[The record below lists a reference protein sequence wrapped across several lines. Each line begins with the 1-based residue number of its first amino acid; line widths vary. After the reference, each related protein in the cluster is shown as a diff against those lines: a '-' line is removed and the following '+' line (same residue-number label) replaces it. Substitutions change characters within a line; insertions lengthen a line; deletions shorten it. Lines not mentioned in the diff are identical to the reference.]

1 MVLPKRFFNQ
11 STLDLAQ
18 ALLGATLVHET
29 REGKASGRIVE
40 TEAYLYQNDPACHAS
55 RGITPRNEAMFA
67 RAGVSYVY
75 QIYGMYFCF
84 NVVSAP
90 ENVGEA
96 VLVRALE
103 PIQGI
108 GLMQERRKT
117 KKIKDLCSGP
127 GKLCQALAINR
138 EQNQLDLRTSAL
150 KLNKMKDMGSISRQN
165 IVCTTRIGINQ
176 GKELPYRY
184 YVADSEFV
192 SKR

>member
-1 MVLPKRFFNQ
+1 
-11 STLDLAQ
+11 
-18 ALLGATLVHET
+18 
-29 REGKASGRIVE
+29 
-40 TEAYLYQNDPACHAS
+40 
-55 RGITPRNEAMFA
+55 
-67 RAGVSYVY
+67 
-75 QIYGMYFCF
+75 
-84 NVVSAP
+84 
-90 ENVGEA
+90 